1 MHSISFYLDLILLFL
16 LFNHN
21 PPPQKKLNITSKTQ
35 KYFEESHP
43 AKKTLALV
51 SVVVAVVV
59 VVIVVVAVGKDKDRP
74 PHKQ

>member
-1 MHSISFYLDLILLFL
+1 M
-16 LFNHN
+16 LFNH
-21 PPPQKKLNITSKTQ
+21 PPPKKKLNIISKTQ

-43 AKKTLALV
+43 AKKTLVLV